1 MELASRTDGSMTEK
15 KMTIWEHLDE
25 LRSRLIRA
33 IIAYVIGV
41 SVAWA
46 YREPMLTWLWKPF
59 ADSWRAAGIAGDP
72 ALNFAAPSD
81 IFKAYFKLSMT
92 GGLLFAA
99 PIIFYQLWA
108 YIAPGL
114 YKKEKK
120 IVIPFVFFSTVL
132 FVGGGLF
139 GWRIAFPITFKY
151 FLELAGTDPN
161 NILII
166 RPVVM
171 MPEYLDF
178 VSQMLLAFGIIFE
191 LPLFILFLSIAG
203 IVNYLQLGS
212 AAGSSS
218 SRSSSAPSSQPP
230 DTTSQIA
237 MSVPLCLLY
246 FVSIGLA
253 YLFGKRPSSRAR
265 SSGSAD
271 RAEAEKRQKA
281 ARRSIK
287 KAEERA
293 SATPKRAKRK
303 ELDPRVGLAA
313 QDGHR
318 SVELLGEHEAGETVG
333 KGHRR
338 QAQPLVRPL
347 DDLRRQSVG
356 AADQE
361 DDPTL
366 CPAPSA
372 PRATV
377 RSFRWSWLCR
387 KRRERRG
394 GPMSAAS
401 SRARPRAPAP
411 ARRESRP
418 PRSKNDDRCVAGIRR
433 WPGAAPVL

>member
-1 MELASRTDGSMTEK
+1 MELARTDASMTEK

-33 IIAYVIGV
+33 IIAYVVGV
-41 SVAWA
+41 CVAWA
-46 YREPMLTWLWKPF
+46 YREPMLAWLWRPF
-59 ADSWRAAGIAGDP
+59 AESWRAAGIAGDP

-92 GGLLFAA
+92 GGLLIAA

-151 FLELAGTDPN
+151 FLELAGTDPS
-161 NILII
+161 NILVI

-203 IVNYLQLGS
+203 LVNYLQLLRFGRWFILIAFIVGAILS
-212 AAGSSS
+212 
-218 SRSSSAPSSQPP
+218 PP

-253 YLFGKRPSSRAR
+253 YLFGKRPSKEEIERSRAVR
-265 SSGSAD
+265 EAKRLAKNAARELERRKRKEERD
-271 RAEAEKRQKA
+271 AEKRK
-281 ARRSIK
+281 
-287 KAEERA
+287 
-293 SATPKRAKRK
+293 
-303 ELDPRVGLAA
+303 
-313 QDGHR
+313 
-318 SVELLGEHEAGETVG
+318 G
-333 KGHRR
+333 KG
-338 QAQPLVRPL
+338 
-347 DDLRRQSVG
+347 G
-356 AADQE
+356 E
-361 DDPTL
+361 
-366 CPAPSA
+366 
-372 PRATV
+372 
-377 RSFRWSWLCR
+377 
-387 KRRERRG
+387 
-394 GPMSAAS
+394 
-401 SRARPRAPAP
+401 
-411 ARRESRP
+411 
-418 PRSKNDDRCVAGIRR
+418 
-433 WPGAAPVL
+433 